1 MPAPHPSGD
10 AGTITRGTVE
20 PRSLTLAALKDVISR
35 LPVSLRH
42 LAEYQFGWRDET
54 GRATEGSPGKLVR
67 STLTLLCARAAGGGP
82 RVALPAAVAVELVHN
97 FSVLHDDVM
106 DRDAV
111 RRHRPTVWSA
121 FGTAQAVLLA
131 DALLALAFRTV
142 ADLDRASA
150 TSLGDALL
158 DMVEGQAR
166 DLAFEG
172 ESIDT
177 VSGGLATAAGKTGSL
192 LRCACRLGA
201 LSAGAD
207 GPRASAFGE
216 FGEHLGLA
224 FQLTDDLL
232 GIWGDPQATGKPADS
247 DLRSRKRTLPVLA
260 ALTSGNA
267 AAERLAHLYAQ
278 GPDLLS
284 PSGER
289 SELAGLIEDAGGRTW
304 AERRSRQAFLDAMA
318 ALERAQPDRDA
329 AADLL
334 ALAES
339 LTHRTH

>member
-1 MPAPHPSGD
+1 MPTAHPPGD
-10 AGTITRGTVE
+10 AGTITHDIVE
-20 PRSLTLAALKDVISR
+20 PRSLTLAALRSVIGR

-54 GRATEGSPGKLVR
+54 GQATDGSPGKLIR
-67 STLTLLCARAAGGGP
+67 STLTHLCARAAGGGP
-82 RVALPAAVAVELVHN
+82 TVALPAAVAVELVHN

-106 DRDAV
+106 DCDAV

-142 ADLDRASA
+142 AELDRASA
-150 TSLGDALL
+150 TTFGDALL
-158 DMVEGQAR
+158 DMVEGQSR
-166 DLAFEG
+166 DLALGGDRVE
-172 ESIDT
+172 T
-177 VSGGLATAAGKTGSL
+177 VAGGLATAAGKTGSL

-232 GIWGDPQATGKPADS
+232 GIWGNPETTGKPVDS

-260 ALTSGNA
+260 ALASGNA
-267 AAERLAHLYAQ
+267 AADRLARLYSRDHAVQ
-278 GPDLLS
+278 SSPD
-284 PSGER
+284 EW
-289 SELAGLIEDAGGRTW
+289 SELAGLIEDAGGRSW
-304 AERRSRQAFLDAMA
+304 AELRSRQAFLDARA
-318 ALERAQPDRDA
+318 ALDRAQPDPEA

-334 ALAES
+334 ALADS